1 MLGLKLT
8 HVSKRGPKSPATTV
22 LTIHWYTVPVARQ
35 TRRILSGSEKI
46 GKIIKTLDRYSEDLH
61 QIIIDKYSSAWATL
75 PIASRER

>member
-1 MLGLKLT
+1 MD
-8 HVSKRGPKSPATTV
+8 
-22 LTIHWYTVPVARQ
+22 IYTYYDFPVPVARQ